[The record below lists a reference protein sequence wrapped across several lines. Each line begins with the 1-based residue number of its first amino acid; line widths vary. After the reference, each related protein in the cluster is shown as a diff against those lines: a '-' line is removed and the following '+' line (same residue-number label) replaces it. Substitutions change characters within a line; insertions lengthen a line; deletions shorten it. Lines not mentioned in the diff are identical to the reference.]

1 MAEMMM
7 IVATAK
13 TGNAQGINSIQ
24 IGASVLQALEDG
36 RGPIPLAE
44 VARRSGLHPAKV
56 HRYLTSLVRCGL
68 ASQSQTTGFYDLG
81 PASRQLGIEALRRT
95 DAVALVSEHTVKL
108 RDRTG
113 HTANLSVWTE
123 HGPTLVRRDTGIH
136 TLAIV
141 LRVGSTL
148 PLLDSAVGLAFLANL
163 PRSSTAEVLKLQQSR
178 GDTRRAPAAEVAALK
193 DEVKRA
199 GYAQTRNHVVFGLAG
214 LAAPVFGAEATLAAV
229 IGLNMPARL
238 MTARESQRLSRVLV
252 ESANQASLDLGFRN
266 AD

>member
-1 MAEMMM
+1 MMVPM
-7 IVATAK
+7 PTAK
-13 TGNAQGINSIQ
+13 ASNAQGINSIQ
-24 IGASVLQALEDG
+24 IGARVLQALEEG

-95 DAVALVSEHTVKL
+95 DAVSLVSEHTVKL

-123 HGPTLVRRDTGIH
+123 YGPTLVRRDTGIH
-136 TLAIV
+136 TLAIA

-148 PLLDSAVGLAFLANL
+148 PLLDSAHGLAFLANL
-163 PRSSTAEVLKLQQSR
+163 PRSSTAAVLKLQQSR
-178 GDTRRAPAAEVAALK
+178 GDTRRAPAGEVAALK

-199 GYAQTRNHVVFGLAG
+199 GYAQTRNHLVFGLAG

-229 IGLNMPARL
+229 IGLNMPTRL
-238 MTARESQRLSRVLV
+238 MTARESERLSRVLM
-252 ESANQASLDLGFRN
+252 ESASQASRDLGFRN
-266 AD
+266 VD